1 MTEDNENQ
9 FNDPQD
15 NYEQYLE
22 HDTGAG
28 NINIALGV
36 VQNIATLAAEETK
49 GVLSVSQGG
58 IPLFGGRGGSG
69 VSVEEDSQGRYIIDI
84 HVVLILGVKLHQVA
98 QEIQI
103 RVRDEVENMT
113 GNDVSQVNVFVE
125 AVRRPESKPTPQ
137 EGERKQPKEAANK
150 QSRE

>member
-1 MTEDNENQ
+1 MSPDDNENTYT
-9 FNDPQD
+9 DPQD
-15 NYEQYLE
+15 SFDHYQE
-22 HDTGAG
+22 HDTGSGA
-28 NINIALGV
+28 IKIALGV

-69 VSVEEDSQGRYIIDI
+69 VVVEHDDQERYIIDV
-84 HVVLILGVKLHQVA
+84 HVVLVLGVKLHQVA

-113 GNDVSQVNVFVE
+113 GNEVAQVNVFVE
-125 AVRRPESKPTPQ
+125 AVRKPEAKPTHS
-137 EGERKQPKEAANK
+137 EGERREKPAAK
-150 QSRE
+150 TPRD